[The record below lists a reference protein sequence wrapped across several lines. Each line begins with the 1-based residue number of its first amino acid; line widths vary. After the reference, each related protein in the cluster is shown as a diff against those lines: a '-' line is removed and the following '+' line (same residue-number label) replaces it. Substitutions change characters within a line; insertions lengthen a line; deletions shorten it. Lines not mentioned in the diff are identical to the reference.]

1 MKCKLCAVKM
11 RHFNSHGTQMNRCF
25 PIKCGTFIIVI
36 KLIRC
41 KLVFVGVCCRV
52 QMVDS
57 CLHSEPYTK
66 EELCKFFEL
75 SVC

>member
-11 RHFNSHGTQMNRCF
+11 HRFNPDGSQMNRCF
-25 PIKCGTFIIVI
+25 SIKCGTFIIVI
-36 KLIRC
+36 KLIVTY
-41 KLVFVGVCCRV
+41 VFLFVFDCRV
-52 QMVDS
+52 QIVDS

-75 SVC
+75 SVS